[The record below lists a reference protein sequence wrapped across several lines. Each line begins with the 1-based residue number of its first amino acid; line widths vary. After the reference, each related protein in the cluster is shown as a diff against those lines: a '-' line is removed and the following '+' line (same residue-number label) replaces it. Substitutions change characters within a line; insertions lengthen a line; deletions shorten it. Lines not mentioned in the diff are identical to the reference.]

1 VLIPHSLLSG
11 LADRLRAESEHT
23 LRIASIA
30 VEVDPFD
37 LVRSG
42 AGAFH
47 RAGIVSSPNGRSVG
61 GLGVAARFTAAGS
74 DRFAALDEA
83 LQGLPDDVVT
93 LVGFSFTPEG
103 PAHEDWDGFP
113 AAEVILPQITV
124 IRSAGKSR
132 LILAVPPGVHADRVV
147 TAVAS
152 LRIPGPPRRPEAP
165 TLSIDSVPQAAE
177 WAEQVAEG
185 IHAIEAGS
193 MQKVVLARS
202 LRMRFGAAQAPFDL
216 VALLRD
222 RYPGCRAYG
231 VQSNGGVFV
240 GASPELLVAR
250 SGRRFTT
257 RPLAG
262 SARRGDDPAEDRAI
276 GDRMLASDKDRSE
289 HSLVVDDIA
298 VRLRSFAE
306 TLDVPVEPLLERF
319 ATVQHLA
326 TPITGTGDVRM
337 LRLIEALHPT
347 PAVGGT
353 PRSEATAFIAKIE
366 GIDRGWYSGGIGWA
380 DPRGDGEVSVAL
392 RCALTRGDEAV
403 LFAGNGIVA
412 GSDPVAEVEET
423 RLKFRPLLDLL
434 TDS

>member
-1 VLIPHSLLSG
+1 MLISHALLSG
-11 LADRLRAESEHT
+11 VADRLRAESEHT
-23 LRIASIA
+23 LRVASIA
-30 VEVDPFD
+30 IDVDPFD

-42 AGAFH
+42 ADAFH
-47 RAGIVSSPNGRSVG
+47 RAGVVSSPNGRSVG
-61 GLGVAARFTAAGS
+61 GLGVAARYTAAGA
-74 DRFAALDEA
+74 DRFARLDDALA
-83 LQGLPDDVVT
+83 GLPDEVVT
-93 LVGFSFTPEG
+93 LMGFSFTPEG
-103 PAHEDWDGFP
+103 PTHEDWDGFP

-124 IRSAGKSR
+124 TRSAGRSR
-132 LILAVPPGVHADRVV
+132 LIIAVPPGVHADRVV
-147 TAVAS
+147 TAAAS
-152 LRIPGPPRRPEAP
+152 LRMPGSPRRPDAP
-165 TLSIDSVPQAAE
+165 APVIDSVPPAGE
-177 WAEQVAEG
+177 WADQVAEC
-185 IHAIEAGS
+185 IDAIEAGT

-202 LRMRFGAAQAPFDL
+202 LRMRIGAAPAPFDL

-240 GASPELLVAR
+240 GASPELLIAR

-276 GDRMLASDKDRSE
+276 GDRLLSSEKDRTE

-298 VRLRSFAE
+298 IRLRPFAE
-306 TLDVPVEPLLERF
+306 TLDAPTEPSLERF

-326 TPITGTGDVRM
+326 TPITGTGDIRM
-337 LRLIEALHPT
+337 LRLVEALHPT

-353 PRSEATAFIAKIE
+353 PRTEATAFIAKIE
-366 GIDRGWYSGGIGWA
+366 GIDRGWYSGGVGWA
-380 DPRGDGEVSVAL
+380 EPRGDGEVSVAL

-412 GSDPVAEVEET
+412 GSDPLAEIEET

-434 TDS
+434 TDR